1 MLSRLRVVV
10 YTVFISLML
19 PLLSVA
25 KEKQITLG
33 GLSEIVEIIDTNGVE
48 YFSFSQMATTM
59 GGILDWEK
67 VGYTITYTD
76 DSLKLRFLV
85 GSPYFFK
92 DDKGYNFVY
101 VACLRDGQLFLP
113 TETFLPFFKDK
124 AAAPSNAVLTSQVKG
139 EEARL
144 DRSSQKNY
152 TVPDIGIAAKANGLL
167 VEIALSEPRVYD
179 VFITEGNWLNV
190 SIRDAQ
196 INAKQVLA
204 RMDKRYLFDLK
215 VHQQGSTGQISMRMK
230 QNIKKWHHTLQQ
242 DPPTIQISFVDENY
256 TPPTISPPPAATPPS
271 LSVDKVI
278 DVIIVDAGHGGVDYG
293 AIGPGKKRE
302 KDVTL
307 AIAKELAKLLRADS
321 DFKVI
326 MTRDRDKTVSLQ
338 ERADI
343 ANNAGADLFVSIHA
357 NASPKSAAR
366 GWNVFFLAPAK
377 NDSAR
382 AAEQFENSF
391 FLREQN
397 SLLQHQQAESK
408 DSSLDPVSHILNEM
422 LMTEFQDESEKF
434 AMMLERKMRSLPVR
448 NRGVD
453 QAGFFVLNKVF
464 MPSVL
469 IESGFITNRNEEKV
483 LNSQAYQ
490 QSLAQ
495 AIYDAIKQFKK
506 TYE

>member
-1 MLSRLRVVV
+1 MFSKLRIALF
-10 YTVFISLML
+10 VF
-19 PLLSVA
+19 LLFPVLIQA

-33 GLSEIVEIIDTNGVE
+33 GISEIVQIIDTNSVE
-48 YFSFSQMATTM
+48 YFSFSQIASSI

-92 DDKGYNFVY
+92 GDKSYNFIY
-101 VACLRDGQLFLP
+101 PACLRDGQLFLP
-113 TETFLPFFKDK
+113 SETFLPFFTDK
-124 AAAPSNAVLTSQVKG
+124 SGSTQPVLTSAVKG
-139 EEARL
+139 EDSRL
-144 DRSSQKNY
+144 DRTSGKSY
-152 TVPDIGIAAKANGLL
+152 TVPDIGFATKANGLL
-167 VEIALSEPRVYD
+167 IEIALSEARAYD
-179 VFITEGNWLNV
+179 IFITEGNWLNV

-196 INAKQVLA
+196 IDARQVLS
-204 RMDKRYLFDLK
+204 RLDKRYLYDLK
-215 VHQQGSTGQISMRMK
+215 VHQQGSTGQISMRLK
-230 QNIKKWHHTLQQ
+230 QNIKTWHHTLKQ
-242 DPPTIQISFVDENY
+242 DPPTIQISFVDENF
-256 TPPTISPPPAATPPS
+256 TPPTISAPPAGTPPT

-293 AIGPGKKRE
+293 AIGPGGKRE

-307 AIAKELAKLLRADS
+307 SIAKELVKLLKADT

-326 MTRDRDKTVSLQ
+326 MTRDRDKSVSLQ
-338 ERADI
+338 ERAEI

-397 SLLQHQQAESK
+397 SLLQHQQAEEK

-434 AMMLERKMRSLPVR
+434 AMMLERKMRALPIR

-483 LNSQAYQ
+483 LTSQTYQ
-490 QSLAQ
+490 QTLAQ

>member
-1 MLSRLRVVV
+1 MFSRLSM
-10 YTVFISLML
+10 SLFTICILLTL
-19 PLLSVA
+19 PFLSFA
-25 KEKQITLG
+25 KEKEITLG
-33 GLSEIVEIIDTNGVE
+33 GLSEIVEIIDSNGVE
-48 YFSFSQMATTM
+48 YFSFSQIASSM
-59 GGILDWEK
+59 GGTLDWEK
-67 VGYTITYTD
+67 VGYTVVYTD

-92 DDKGYNFVY
+92 GDKGYNFVY

-113 TETFLPFFKDK
+113 SETFLPFFNDK
-124 AAAPSNAVLTSQVKG
+124 AGSSQPVLTSAVKG
-139 EEARL
+139 EEANI
-144 DRSSQKNY
+144 DRSSQKSY

-167 VEIALSEPRVYD
+167 IEIALSEPRAYD
-179 VFITEGNWLNV
+179 VFVTEGNWLNV

-196 INAKQVLA
+196 INAKQVLS
-204 RMDKRYLFDLK
+204 RLDKRYLFDLK
-215 VHQQGSTGQISMRMK
+215 VHQQGSTGQISMRLK
-230 QNIKKWHHTLQQ
+230 QPIKTWHHTLKQ
-242 DPPTIQISFVDENY
+242 DPSTIQISFVDESFS
-256 TPPTISPPPAATPPS
+256 PPTMSPPPAPTPPS

-278 DVIIVDAGHGGVDYG
+278 DVIIVDAGHGGADYG

-307 AIAKELAKLLRADS
+307 AIAKELAALLRADN

-326 MTRDRDKTVSLQ
+326 MTRDRDKSVSLQ
-338 ERADI
+338 ERAEI

-397 SLLQHQQAESK
+397 SLLQHQQAEES
-408 DSSLDPVSHILNEM
+408 DSSMDPVSHILNEM

-434 AMMLERKMRSLPVR
+434 AMMLERKMRALPIR

-483 LNSQAYQ
+483 LVSQTYQ